1 MQGSPAKTCLQ
12 QLVKG
17 ELDFGPL
24 IACAAKGV
32 LLRSS
37 DCDVHLQSFMWR
49 YSPNLPPFTGPV
61 TMSIPLRL
69 IVTAWL

>member
-17 ELDFGPL
+17 ELEFGPL

-32 LLRSS
+32 LLRAVTVILTCNHS
-37 DCDVHLQSFMWR
+37 CDDTAQICRPLQA
-49 YSPNLPPFTGPV
+49 L
-61 TMSIPLRL
+61 
-69 IVTAWL
+69 